1 VPTMR
6 VASRS
11 SRREGRPVAARQYLA
26 YVRGM
31 IIDRFFRYFESWIDP
46 FADADGKPSSH
57 GASAFLLRYVR
68 QAKWPFVAMLGL
80 GGAVAFMEVALFYFV
95 GRLVDL
101 LEGADAGAGWHGLVD
116 RHGAELVV
124 MLVVVLAGRLLVT
137 PLVTLVEEQVVVP
150 GFFNMVRWQA
160 YTHIARQS
168 LTFFQND
175 FAGRVVAKVWQS
187 GQAIG
192 DFMVSL
198 LQVVWFIAIYTVT
211 TLVLVARLD
220 WRLAAVV
227 AVWVAAFALIARY
240 FVPRIRR
247 LSRTTAESAS
257 MINGRLVDS
266 YANIQTLKLFGGEDQ
281 NDHYIRQ
288 GFEQFIGVVMR
299 FTRYLTGVRI
309 SLAVLSGVMIAT
321 FGYFSIDLWLRGQI
335 SVGEVAFTLSLVLR
349 LGILLGRMMTQLN
362 GLMRN
367 FGIIQNSMD
376 MLNEPIVLRDAPG
389 AGELQVPHSRIRF
402 EHVRF
407 HYDTEKTVINDVS
420 LVVEPGQKVGLVG
433 LSGAGKST
441 LVNLL
446 LRFFD
451 LGSGRILIDDQDIS
465 RVTQHSLRSNISV
478 VTQDTA
484 LLHRSVRDNIML
496 GRPGASED
504 DLVRAARQA
513 EALGF
518 IQTLQDQRGRAG
530 FDAHVGERGVKL
542 SGGQRQRIAIAR
554 VMLKDAPILVLDE
567 ATSALD
573 SEIEAAIQENLT
585 RLMDG
590 KTVIAI
596 AHRLSTI
603 ARMDRLVVMHEG
615 RIVEDGSHDELL
627 ALNGLYARLWARQSG
642 GFINSSLVA
651 ER

>member
-1 VPTMR
+1 
-6 VASRS
+6 
-11 SRREGRPVAARQYLA
+11 
-26 YVRGM
+26 M
-31 IIDRFFRYFESWIDP
+31 IIDRFLRHFETWIDP
-46 FADADGKPSSH
+46 FAADTGPPVSDGPVS
-57 GASAFLLRYVR
+57 FIMRYVR
-68 QAKWPFVAMLGL
+68 QAKWPFAAMLVL

-101 LEGADAGAGWHGLVD
+101 LESADADAGWQGLLD
-116 RHGAELVV
+116 RHGAELLF
-124 MLVVVLAGRLLVT
+124 MLVVVLVGRMIIT

-150 GFFNMVRWQA
+150 GFFSLVRWQA

-198 LQVVWFIAIYTVT
+198 LQVVWFIVIYTVT
-211 TLVLVARLD
+211 TLILVAGLD
-220 WRLAAVV
+220 WRLAAIVV
-227 AVWVAAFALIARY
+227 IWVAAFAVIARF

-247 LSRTTAESAS
+247 MAKVTAESAS

-281 NDHYIRQ
+281 NDRYIRQ
-288 GFEQFIGVVMR
+288 GFDQFIAVVIR
-299 FTRYLTGVRI
+299 FTRYLTGVRT
-309 SLAVLSGVMIAT
+309 SLAVLSAIMISL
-321 FGYFSIDLWLRGQI
+321 FGFLSVDLWLKGQI

-349 LGILLGRMMTQLN
+349 LSILLGRMMTQLN

-367 FGIIQNSMD
+367 FGIIQNSME
-376 MLNEPIVLRDAPG
+376 MLNEPVLLRDVPG
-389 AGELQVPHSRIRF
+389 AGALQVTESRIRF
-402 EHVRF
+402 DHVRF
-407 HYDTEKTVINDVS
+407 HYSADQTVIDDVS
-420 LVVEPGQKVGLVG
+420 LTVEPGQKVGLVG

-451 LGSGRILIDDQDIS
+451 LEGGRILIDGQDIAQ
-465 RVTQHSLRSNISV
+465 VTQHSLRAHISV

-484 LLHRSVRDNIML
+484 LMHRSVRENIML
-496 GRPGASED
+496 GRPEASEAE
-504 DLVRAARQA
+504 LVQAARRA
-513 EALGF
+513 EAWEF
-518 IQTLQDQRGRAG
+518 IQELRDQHGRHG
-530 FDAHVGERGVKL
+530 LDAHVGERGVKL

-573 SEIEAAIQENLT
+573 SEIEAAIQENLS

-627 ALNGLYARLWARQSG
+627 QINGLYARLWARQSG
-642 GFINSSLVA
+642 GFINSSLMA